1 MTMAPP
7 RTLAAFID
15 QTGGRAAC
23 LALSRDPNAKVT
35 ILLFPPG
42 AARPAYVAKVP
53 TTDAAALS
61 VEREAER
68 LAEVGDRVAGP
79 VSATIPELVATV
91 EHLGRPVL
99 VMTALPGQ
107 SMLAAYHSWRHTAR
121 REAVAADFAAA
132 GDWLAGLHSAVGA
145 KGAVG
150 ANGQASVA
158 RMLDG
163 VADVLGHRFGG
174 QPGADA
180 DLAQLAALRG
190 RLEGHRTPQSVVHGD
205 FWAGN
210 LLTER
215 GRVLGVI
222 DWEHACLTGSPVRD
236 LARFATSYSLYLDR
250 HTRHGTPGSR
260 PPGAARRPLG
270 SGRGVRDRRGRLVSR
285 PGALV
290 RHERPG
296 ATRRVPVLLARR
308 AARRLGGHRCH
319 RGSRRLRPQPPAA
332 VPPLDRRPVM
342 TMTLP
347 RPVAAPPQETPAK
360 PVRGSA
366 QRAAVATLVL
376 AVIFQPVLHPTGP
389 GNSSPVDLL
398 LIASIVTALVW
409 LAATHR
415 KLRAPYV
422 IPVLLFI
429 AAGAASGLVSPLPT
443 TALST
448 LAIDILLFRWCTTVV
463 NVVSGPR
470 AMR

>member
-42 AARPAYVAKVP
+42 ATQPAYVAKVP

-68 LAEVGDRVAGP
+68 LAEVGDRVTGQ
-79 VSATIPELVATV
+79 VSATIPKLVATV

-132 GDWLAGLHSAVGA
+132 GDWLAGLHSAVG
-145 KGAVG
+145 G
-150 ANGQASVA
+150 NGQASVA

-163 VADVLGHRFGG
+163 VADVLGRRFGG

-180 DLAQLAALRG
+180 DLAELAALRE

-222 DWEHACLTGSPVRD
+222 DWEHACLTGTPVRD

-250 HTRHGTPGSR
+250 HTRQGRRVAGHPGLR
-260 PPGAARRPLG
+260 AGRWGDGVDYAIDGAGWYP
-270 SGRGVRDRRGRLVSR
+270 D
-285 PGALV
+285 LV
-290 RHERPG
+290 RSFVMSGLERLGVSPSCW
-296 ATRRVPVLLARR
+296 RDVLLAD
-308 AARRLGGHRCH
+308 L
-319 RGSRRLRPQPPAA
+319 
-332 VPPLDRRPVM
+332 
-342 TMTLP
+342 
-347 RPVAAPPQETPAK
+347 
-360 PVRGSA
+360 
-366 QRAAVATLVL
+366 AT
-376 AVIFQPVLHPTGP
+376 T
-389 GNSSPVDLL
+389 
-398 LIASIVTALVW
+398 
-409 LAATHR
+409 AATADHDEFAR
-415 KLRAPYV
+415 NHL
-422 IPVLLFI
+422 
-429 AAGAASGLVSPLPT
+429 
-443 TALST
+443 
-448 LAIDILLFRWCTTVV
+448 LLFRRLTGGQ
-463 NVVSGPR
+463 S
-470 AMR
+470 